1 MYMDKDLIEDKLYW
15 IIDQFNEKKI
25 TPTKFY
31 SILLNEIHPF
41 SYGNGRTC
49 KTLFATEDK
58 NNLCSRCIDCSFKE
72 NFKNLNYI

>member
-1 MYMDKDLIEDKLYW
+1 MDKDLIEDELYW
-15 IIDQFNEKKI
+15 IIDQFNENKI

-49 KTLFATEDK
+49 KILFANEDK
-58 NNLCSRCIDCSFKE
+58 TIFVLVVLTAVLKRTLKI
-72 NFKNLNYI
+72 

>member
-1 MYMDKDLIEDKLYW
+1 MDKDLIEDKLYW

-49 KTLFATEDK
+49 KILFANEDK
-58 NNLCSRCIDCSFKE
+58 TIFVLVVLTAVLKRTLKI
-72 NFKNLNYI
+72 